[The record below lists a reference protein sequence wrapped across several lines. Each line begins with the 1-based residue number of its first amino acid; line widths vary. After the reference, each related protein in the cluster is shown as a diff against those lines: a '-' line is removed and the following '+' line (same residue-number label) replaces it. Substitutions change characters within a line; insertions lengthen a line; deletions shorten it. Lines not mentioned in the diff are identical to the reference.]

1 LLRSAVNNDTLSIL
15 AGPTLIDGTG
25 NSPKQN
31 AIIIIKGNKIDAVIN
46 ETDYYKQYNS
56 FMSGEITR
64 VTVLNLTG
72 KYVIP
77 GLFDMHAHVAG
88 VLNFI

>member
-1 LLRSAVNNDTLSIL
+1 
-15 AGPTLIDGTG
+15 
-25 NSPKQN
+25 
-31 AIIIIKGNKIDAVIN
+31 
-46 ETDYYKQYNS
+46 
-56 FMSGEITR
+56 MSGEITR

-88 VLNFI
+88 VLIHITKIFQKI